1 MQSVKTDSPPTQVII
16 QHVHILLNVDV
27 YLADHV
33 IGTWDRYQRDI
44 ELTGNHA
51 AHWGVEVFYLCRC

>member
-16 QHVHILLNVDV
+16 QHVHILLNIDV
-27 YLADHV
+27 YLADHI

-51 AHWGVEVFYLCRC
+51 AH